1 MSEEKQYPLPCGE
14 DILIN
19 FNFGDRI
26 NYSFLLLN
34 FKRNFEVYP
43 NDNAVFFLV
52 LSTTGKK
59 NFQLVEQPFYLVSF
73 QEFQAILEVIRG
85 TTHTKFYC
93 LKRRTLQ
100 C

>member
-19 FNFGDRI
+19 FNFGD
-26 NYSFLLLN
+26 
-34 FKRNFEVYP
+34 KKKKHP
-43 NDNAVFFLV
+43 NDNAVFSLV